1 MKNINRD
8 NLNKKNEKVTH
19 LLAELNS
26 TLDLYYEKVNK
37 NEAWPPD

>member
-1 MKNINRD
+1 MKNFNQDI
-8 NLNKKNEKVTH
+8 LNKKNERVKH

-37 NEAWPPD
+37 NDAESQE